1 MGDSLLELS
10 SAILLALYLVLV
22 FFSYSASY
30 LANTALSAL
39 VPLCSVPLFGSRL
52 PFCGLPSE
60 QQPRYP
66 ELIDLQTRFEDIME
80 SSATSANLA
89 LDMKQSEVAV
99 RDLNTL
105 VRFWF
110 PHVLVVTSHS
120 LRSNGPVCL
129 AKRPC
134 LPH

>member
-1 MGDSLLELS
+1 MAKPILECS
-10 SAILLALYLVLV
+10 SAILLALSIMLV
-22 FFSYSASY
+22 FLSYSASY

-39 VPLCSVPLFGSRL
+39 VPLCSVPLFGSKL
-52 PFCGLPSE
+52 PFCELPSE

-66 ELIDLQTRFEDIME
+66 ELINLQTRFGDIME

-105 VRFWF
+105 VPIWF
-110 PHVLVVTSHS
+110 PHITRRDLTLS
-120 LRSNGPVCL
+120 
-129 AKRPC
+129 
-134 LPH
+134 

>member
-1 MGDSLLELS
+1 MFS
-10 SAILLALYLVLV
+10 SAVLLAVYLVLV
-22 FFSYSASY
+22 FFSYSASH
-30 LANTALSAL
+30 LATTALSAL
-39 VPLCSVPLFGSRL
+39 MPLCSLPLIGSSIPLCEL
-52 PFCGLPSE
+52 PI
-60 QQPRYP
+60 QRQPRYP

-110 PHVLVVTSHS
+110 PHVTLPNSHTF
-120 LRSNGPVCL
+120 RSRCPVCP
-129 AKRPC
+129 AKKFC
-134 LPH
+134 PHH

>member
-1 MGDSLLELS
+1 MNESLSEFS
-10 SAILLALYLVLV
+10 SAILLAIYLVLV

-30 LANTALSAL
+30 LATTALSAL
-39 VPLCSVPLFGSRL
+39 TPLCSVPFVGSRL
-52 PFCGLPSE
+52 PLCELPSE

-66 ELIDLQTRFEDIME
+66 ELIDLQTRFEEIME

-105 VRFWF
+105 VWFWF
-110 PHVLVVTSHS
+110 PMLLALASHF

-129 AKRPC
+129 VERYY

>member
-1 MGDSLLELS
+1 MGEFLLEYS
-10 SAILLALYLVLV
+10 SAILLALYFVLV

-30 LANTALSAL
+30 LATTALSAL
-39 VPLCSVPLFGSRL
+39 TPLCSVPLFGSRF
-52 PFCGLPSE
+52 PFCELPSE
-60 QQPRYP
+60 QLPRYP
-66 ELIDLQTRFEDIME
+66 ELIDLQTRFEEIME

-110 PHVLVVTSHS
+110 PHVARRNLTLS
-120 LRSNGPVCL
+120 
-129 AKRPC
+129 
-134 LPH
+134 